1 MSLKRLARHVAL
13 SLRKAVLRTAGMR
26 PPFISLLRTALF
38 GMVFTAIGL
47 GAFFTFADIKAV
59 RIADQAADL
68 VAKRLVNDTR
78 IHESQLGAL
87 KNKNNLII
95 PKDAKPSEIIVFD
108 DETMRDLGSMDLALS
123 EEHSLERVKPQE
135 LFLETDISAFRFKAL
150 GPSPSKKSR
159 SR

>member
-1 MSLKRLARHVAL
+1 MNLKRIAHHVAL
-13 SLRKAVLRTAGMR
+13 PLRKAVLRTAGMR

-47 GAFFTFADIKAV
+47 GAFFTFADINAV
-59 RIADQAADL
+59 RIADRAAEL
-68 VAKRLVNDTR
+68 VAKRLVNDTM
-78 IHESQLGAL
+78 IYESQLGAL
-87 KNKNNLII
+87 KNQNNLII

-108 DETMRDLGSMDLALS
+108 DESMRDLGSMDLSLS

-135 LFLETDISAFRFKAL
+135 LLLETDISAFRLKAL
-150 GPSPSKKSR
+150 SPSPSEKSH